1 MTVYVVLIDGAYGA
15 QIEKI
20 FTDKSKAEAYR
31 AELQSKNHCYY
42 FYIEEHQ
49 VI

>member
-20 FTDKSKAEAYR
+20 FTDKSKAEVYR
-31 AELQSKNHCYY
+31 AELQKQHSCYY
-42 FYIEEHQ
+42 FYIKEYWVE
-49 VI
+49 

>member
-1 MTVYVVLIDGAYGA
+1 MMVYVVLIDSAYGA

-20 FTDKSKAEAYR
+20 FTDKSKAEVYR
-31 AELQSKNHCYY
+31 AELQKQHSCYY
-42 FYIEEHQ
+42 FYIEEYC

>member
-15 QIEKI
+15 QIDKI
-20 FTDKSKAEAYR
+20 FASKAEAEAYR
-31 AELQSKNHCYY
+31 TEIQKHDFCYY
-42 FYIEEHQ
+42 FYIEEHE

>member
-1 MTVYVVLIDGAYGA
+1 MTVYVVLVDGAYGA

-31 AELQSKNHCYY
+31 AELQKQHSCYY
-42 FYIEEHQ
+42 FYIEEHE